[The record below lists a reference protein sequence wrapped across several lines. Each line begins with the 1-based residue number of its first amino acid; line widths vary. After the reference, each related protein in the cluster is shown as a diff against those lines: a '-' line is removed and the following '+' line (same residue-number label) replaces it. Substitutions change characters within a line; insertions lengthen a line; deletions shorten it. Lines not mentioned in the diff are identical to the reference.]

1 MDKQYNTKQ
10 TLLEKLIHS
19 NDEGSWD
26 EFVKHYDGY
35 IYVVIRKF
43 NIDNQT
49 AEDLLQEVLL
59 KIWKSL
65 PKYEYRKNECTFRTW
80 LCLVI
85 KSTVSNHFRK
95 RSTKNQSKTISH
107 DELNDWVS
115 ISEPELNKIAELEWK
130 SYISN
135 MAWDN
140 ITSEFAPR
148 TIEIFEHSL
157 DEEDNELIAEKF
169 QITEASVRVYK
180 SRVKKVLLR
189 EISRL
194 NEELGG

>member
-1 MDKQYNTKQ
+1 MEKKYNTQQ

-19 NDEGSWD
+19 SDERSWD
-26 EFVKHYDGY
+26 EFVNYYDGY

-43 NIDNQT
+43 NVDSQT

-95 RSTKNQSKTISH
+95 RSTKNQSNTVSH
-107 DELNDWVS
+107 DDFSTWVS
-115 ISEPELNKIAELEWK
+115 ISEPELNEIAELEWK

-140 ITSEFAPR
+140 IIGEFAPR
-148 TIEIFEHSL
+148 TIEIFEYSL
-157 DEEDNELIAEKF
+157 DEENNALTAEKF